1 MEIYM
6 TLSNYDFH
14 FVAGKELCCGGGGGY
29 QKRKSSVFD
38 RYFVGLGVQ

>member
-14 FVAGKELCCGGGGGY
+14 FVAGKELCCGGGGWPNWHIA
-29 QKRKSSVFD
+29 SAHPP
-38 RYFVGLGVQ
+38 L